1 MKNVFLFTLLVACFQ
16 ASAQVSIKKVITK
29 PKLKLE
35 LKLIGE
41 GGKNGATLTY
51 NPKYKTYYTL
61 VAGNAGFPIDVFD
74 EKGKVIQTIEC
85 GVDGR
90 GIMYNPKYDVI
101 EMNTYAYH
109 DIVSI
114 TFNQTE
120 KNGKLV
126 AGSQL
131 EEIYE
136 MDIQEAQA
144 LVDLDTAQNKY
155 VYLDMFDSE
164 IEYLD
169 TESGAFVKSLKIS
182 LPVSKESINL
192 TTVAYT
198 GIKGGEY
205 AILNFVDQEVY
216 LVNAETGKVGATIK
230 LPDTV
235 KTLEMFNW
243 GFANKHIWI
252 FDIDKR
258 TWFGFQIVK

>member
-1 MKNVFLFTLLVACFQ
+1 MKRILFTLAILIGFQ
-16 ASAQVSIKKVITK
+16 LNAQVSVKKVNTK

-41 GGKNGATLTY
+41 GGKNGATITY
-51 NPKYKTYYTL
+51 VPKYKTYYTL
-61 VAGNAGFPIDVFD
+61 VAGNANFPIDVFD
-74 EKGKVIQTIEC
+74 EKGRPIQTLGA

-90 GIMYNPKYDVI
+90 GIMFNPKYDVI
-101 EMNTYAYH
+101 DINTYAYH
-109 DIVSI
+109 DLVSI

-126 AGSQL
+126 DGSQL

-136 MDIQEAQA
+136 MDVQEEQSV
-144 LVDLDTAQNKY
+144 VDLDTAKNNY
-155 VYLDMFDSE
+155 IYLDMFDSE
-164 IEYLD
+164 IELLD
-169 TESGAFVKSLKIS
+169 TESGVFVKSLKIS
-182 LPVSKESINL
+182 LPVSKENINL

-205 AILNFVDQEVY
+205 AVLNFVDQVVY
-216 LVNAETGKVGATIK
+216 LINSETGKVGATVKI
-230 LPDTV
+230 PPTV

-252 FDIDKR
+252 FDQDKR